1 VEKNNTMIA
10 IHQLSTIDETSLK
23 KLMKRAHEDID
34 SIKPAVE
41 KIIDAVKCEGDAA
54 LVRFTKEWD
63 DPDYDASRL
72 RVTADDIKEAYSKT
86 DPVVIEQIKEQISL
100 SRRFHELQKAQ
111 ISGWSKELEPGI
123 TVGEKWTPID
133 EVGLYVPGG
142 KNPFPTV
149 QQILAI
155 AAKTAGCNR
164 IVSCIS
170 PRGKGYEVL
179 IAANECGMTEIYR
192 LGGAQAIAAL
202 AYGTESIAPVSLV
215 AGPGS
220 PYVTCAKI
228 LCQAKIAI
236 DMPAGPSE
244 AIILADGTT
253 PAEFDLQTKAKYCA
267 ADILARAEHGPD
279 SAGLLVTD
287 SQKLADLTKLEI
299 EKQFQ
304 ALSRQE
310 YMKKALA
317 NYSAII
323 VTPSMKEAI
332 EFTDKYAPEHLEILT
347 GDPESTLAKIH
358 NAGSAFLGYYNPVAT
373 GDYAT
378 GINHVLPSCGWA
390 RQTSPVG
397 VWTFMKRVQY
407 SSLTKAGLERLTPI
421 VQAIADVEGLDAHK
435 RSVEIRFEKQAAP
448 A

>member
-1 VEKNNTMIA
+1 MIA
-10 IHQLSTIDETSLK
+10 IHLLNTIDESSLK

-34 SIKPAVE
+34 RIKPAVE
-41 KIIDAVKCEGDAA
+41 KIIDAVRKEGDAA

-72 RVTADDIKEAYSKT
+72 RVTADDIKEAYRET
-86 DPVVIEQIKEQISL
+86 DPVIVERIKQQIAL
-100 SRRFHELQKAQ
+100 SRRFHEVQKSQ
-111 ISGWSKELEPGI
+111 ISGWSKELEKGI

-149 QQILAI
+149 QQILAV
-155 AAKTAGCNR
+155 AAKAAGCKR

-202 AYGTESIAPVSLV
+202 AYGTASIAPVSLV

-244 AIILADGTT
+244 AIILADGST
-253 PAEFDLQTKAKYCA
+253 PAEFDLETKARYCA

-287 SQKLADLTKLEI
+287 SQKLADLTKIEI

-304 ALSRQE
+304 TLSRQKYVQE
-310 YMKKALA
+310 ALA
-317 NYSAII
+317 TYSAII

-332 EFTDKYAPEHLEILT
+332 EFTNKYAPEHLEILT
-347 GDPESTLAKIH
+347 ENPDSTLENIH

-407 SSLTKAGLERLTPI
+407 SSLTREGLERLVPI
-421 VQAIADVEGLDAHK
+421 VQTIADVEGLDAHK
-435 RSVEIRFEKQAAP
+435 RSVEIRFEKQLLRN
-448 A
+448 

>member
-1 VEKNNTMIA
+1 MIE
-10 IHQLSTIDETSLK
+10 IYRLNEMPKPTLQ

-34 SIKPAVE
+34 QIKPAVE
-41 KIIDAVKCEGDAA
+41 KIIQSVRAEGDQA
-54 LVRFTKEWD
+54 LVRFTKQWD
-63 DPDYDASRL
+63 DPDFELSRL
-72 RVTADDIKEAYSKT
+72 RVTADDIDQAYRQT
-86 DPVVIEQIKEQISL
+86 DKAIIEKIKEQIAL
-100 SRRFHELQKAQ
+100 SRQFHEAQ
-111 ISGWSKELEPGI
+111 RTHIAPWSKEIENGI
-123 TVGEKWTPID
+123 HVGEKWTPID

-149 QQILAI
+149 QQILAV
-155 AAKTAGCNR
+155 AAKTAGCRR

-179 IAANECGMTEIYR
+179 IAAHECGVKEIYR

-228 LCQAKIAI
+228 LCQAKVAI

-244 AIILADGTT
+244 AIILADETT
-253 PAEFDLQTKAKYCA
+253 PPEFDLETKARYCA

-279 SAGLLVTD
+279 SAGVLVTD
-287 SQKLADLTKLEI
+287 SMQLAELTKIEI
-299 EKQFQ
+299 ARQFKL
-304 ALSRQE
+304 LSRQE
-310 YMKKALA
+310 YVEKALA
-317 NYSAII
+317 GYSAIF
-323 VTPSMKEAI
+323 VTSSMQEAI
-332 EFTDKYAPEHLEILT
+332 DLTNKYAPEHLEILT
-347 GDPESTLAKIH
+347 DNPDATFEKIE

-390 RQTSPVG
+390 RQTSAVG
-397 VWTFMKRVQY
+397 VWTFMKRVQF
-407 SSLTKAGLERLTPI
+407 SSLTKEGLARLRPI
-421 VQAIADVEGLDAHK
+421 VAAIATVEGLDAHK
-435 RSVEIRFEKQAAP
+435 RSVDIRFDTKLQHA
-448 A
+448 